1 MEIKVKDKIIDIEP
15 NSKPYLLKRIVADLF
30 DVGVL
35 FFVWFMLNLGFFNS
49 GMANTYNMHITTQT
63 KIKDSAMLTSGYGEM
78 KYVDDDTSTQGYI
91 IYTEE
96 NTNKEYIV
104 VKKSEPTEEEKK
116 QYSSIMNSSQAYKD
130 AVFGASVHRYVISG
144 FSCLLSEGIFFLLVP
159 LVNKKRA
166 TCGQLLMGISLYS
179 IRYQKYARWYHVL
192 FRFLFIYFI
201 ESLLIYLICGIYT
214 FMLIPVLS
222 LIIMLIS
229 KNTNRVIRD
238 YITGTMLIE
247 NKSYIPIN

>member
-49 GMANTYNMHITTQT
+49 GLADTYNMHITTQT
-63 KIKDSAMLTSGYGEM
+63 KIKDSAMLASGYGEM

-104 VKKSEPTEEEKK
+104 VKKSEPTEEEK
-116 QYSSIMNSSQAYKD
+116 SNILA
-130 AVFGASVHRYVISG
+130 
-144 FSCLLSEGIFFLLVP
+144 L
-159 LVNKKRA
+159 
-166 TCGQLLMGISLYS
+166 
-179 IRYQKYARWYHVL
+179 
-192 FRFLFIYFI
+192 
-201 ESLLIYLICGIYT
+201 
-214 FMLIPVLS
+214 
-222 LIIMLIS
+222 
-229 KNTNRVIRD
+229 
-238 YITGTMLIE
+238 
-247 NKSYIPIN
+247 